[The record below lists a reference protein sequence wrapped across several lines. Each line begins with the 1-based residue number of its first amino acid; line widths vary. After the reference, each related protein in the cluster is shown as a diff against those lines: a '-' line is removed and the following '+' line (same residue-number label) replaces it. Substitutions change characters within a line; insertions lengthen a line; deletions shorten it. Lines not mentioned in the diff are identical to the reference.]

1 VTGKILRFEWAR
13 WRGRRESIATVV
25 FLLGGTIGYGV
36 LLRIVADTDLAPG
49 PVAALLGAEATGYLL
64 AYQCARALL
73 RVLGLFL
80 LIWSAT
86 AVAGEIDKGTL
97 RLALLRVPR
106 TAVPLGKA
114 AFLSLLSVALA
125 GAVLLLSLALG
136 ALSYGLAPVDAGAVT
151 LQTRMGLLGA
161 GVAATG
167 LTLLPLLALLAL
179 GVCVSCF
186 ARSAQ
191 GALTLTLLIGLLLWG
206 GSLAPTVGGFL
217 FPATFHWPFDVALS
231 KAEGLKTLAFSDRL
245 LSHCVVNVVWIVSLL
260 AIGVARFGRRDLPA

>member
-1 VTGKILRFEWAR
+1 MTGRILRFEWAR
-13 WRGRRESIATVV
+13 WRGRRESVATVV

-36 LLRIVADTDLAPG
+36 LLRVLADTGLPSG
-49 PVAALLGAEATGYLL
+49 PVAALLGAESTGYRL
-64 AYQCARALL
+64 AYQCVRVML
-73 RVLGLFL
+73 RVLGIFL

-86 AVAGEIDKGTL
+86 TVAAEIGKGTL
-97 RLALLRVPR
+97 RLPLLRVPR
-106 TAVPLGKA
+106 AAVPLGKA

-136 ALSYGLAPVDAGAVT
+136 ALSYGLTPVEAGAIT

-186 ARSAQ
+186 TRSGQ
-191 GALTLTLLIGLLLWG
+191 GALTLTLLLGLLLWG
-206 GSLAPTVGGFL
+206 GSLAPAFGGFL
-217 FPATFHWPFDVALS
+217 FPATFNWPFDVALS

-245 LSHCVVNVVWIVSLL
+245 LSHCVVNVAWVISLL
-260 AIGVARFGRRDLPA
+260 ALGVARFRRRDLAA